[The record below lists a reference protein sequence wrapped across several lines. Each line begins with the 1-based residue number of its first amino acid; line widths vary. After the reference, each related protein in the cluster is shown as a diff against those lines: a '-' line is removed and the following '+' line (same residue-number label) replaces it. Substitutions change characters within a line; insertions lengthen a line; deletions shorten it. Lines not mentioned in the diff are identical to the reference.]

1 MQSPQGFGRG
11 TREGYPLG
19 YLRAMVPLGTL
30 SPGRLAAVRAKQTR
44 GFEYLGGV
52 RAHQKLR
59 GGGVAYRPRALPS
72 PSWS

>member
-19 YLRAMVPLGTL
+19 YLRVKVPLGTL

-72 PSWS
+72 PIWS